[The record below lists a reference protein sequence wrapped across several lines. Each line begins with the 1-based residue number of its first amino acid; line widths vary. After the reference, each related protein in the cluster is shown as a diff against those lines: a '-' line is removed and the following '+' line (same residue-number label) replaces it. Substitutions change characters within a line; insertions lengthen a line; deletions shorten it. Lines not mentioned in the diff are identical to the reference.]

1 MSYMQTILFDGYCNL
16 CSSSVRFI
24 RRRNSAASFHFIPL
38 QSEAGQRLLQ
48 KNGINIKENSTVVYI
63 KDNRYFLRSSAF
75 LHICKDLGKGW
86 QFTIAWY
93 RSLRLS
99 ATPFTPCWPV
109 YDTGY
114 GADATVVSYHLHH
127 PDRNSKY

>member
-1 MSYMQTILFDGYCNL
+1 MQTILFDGYCNL
-16 CSSSVRFI
+16 CSSSVRFV

-63 KDNRYFLRSSAF
+63 KDNRYFLRSSAL

-86 QFTIAWY
+86 QFIY
-93 RSLRLS
+93 YSLVPIPTFIRD
-99 ATPFTPCWPV
+99 PV
-109 YDTGY
+109 YTLLARLRYRIWGR
-114 GADATVVSYHLHH
+114 
-127 PDRNSKY
+127 RNRCFLPPPSSRPE

>member
-1 MSYMQTILFDGYCNL
+1 MQTILFDGYCNL

-86 QFTIAWY
+86 QFIY
-93 RSLRLS
+93 YSLVPIPTFIRD
-99 ATPFTPCWPV
+99 PV
-109 YDTGY
+109 YTLLARLRYRIWGR
-114 GADATVVSYHLHH
+114 
-127 PDRNSKY
+127 RNRCFLPPPSSRPE